1 MVILLNPQTL
11 KPPRQVAQCSG
22 SFKMT
27 KTSFLKTDSAII
39 SVLVTRH
46 FTFLGHDFLLC
57 EFGTMRP
64 TLNGYGEEQEPY
76 LSVEQLSRIT

>member
-1 MVILLNPQTL
+1 MILPNPQTM

-22 SFKMT
+22 GFKMT

-46 FTFLGHDFLLC
+46 LTFLGLDFLLC
-57 EFGTMRP
+57 ESGTMKP
-64 TLNGYGEEQEPY
+64 TVNGYGEAQEPY